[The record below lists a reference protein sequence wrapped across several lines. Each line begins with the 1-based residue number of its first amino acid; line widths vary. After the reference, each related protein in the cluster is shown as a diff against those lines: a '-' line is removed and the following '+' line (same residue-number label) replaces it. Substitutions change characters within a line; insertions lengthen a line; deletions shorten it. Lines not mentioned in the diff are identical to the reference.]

1 MADPQP
7 TGGTGGQSRR
17 VVFID
22 LARALATVFMLYG
35 HTVAAL
41 LAPEYQR
48 GTWFEIWVFQRGL
61 TSSLFL
67 LLSGFAFSIATSK
80 RWAQHGHLSA
90 AFVRRTRRFLLFMIL
105 GYALHFPVSRFADLA
120 SAAGDRWQSF
130 LAVDVLQLIGATFL
144 GVQLLVI
151 AARTRRAFTIALFVL
166 AFVTIVLT
174 DWVWSLDVSH
184 VPAWIAAFLSP
195 KTGSQFPLFPWAA
208 FILTGAALGQFYVE
222 SGSAPIARYAN
233 RLLLIPG
240 LALFGGA
247 LIIGALPMSVVGDA
261 WDAMPTQVALRMGP
275 SLIVLG
281 AIAHASRRVTRLPH
295 VFGAVAQETLLIYFI
310 HLCIVYGSIWNSGL
324 VQRFGPTLS
333 PLQTLACVVV
343 LIGAMVVL
351 ANYWNRLKHVRPRSA
366 RWVSIGAGGLLVY
379 SLL

>member
-1 MADPQP
+1 VADPQP
-7 TGGTGGQSRR
+7 AGGTGGQSRR
-17 VVFID
+17 VIFID

-41 LAPEYQR
+41 LAPQYQQ

-80 RWAQHGHLSA
+80 RWAQHGHLSL
-90 AFVRRTRRFLLFMIL
+90 AFVRRTRRFLLFVIL
-105 GYALHFPVSRFADLA
+105 GYALHFPAGRFADLA
-120 SAAGDRWQSF
+120 STPSDRWQSF
-130 LAVDVLQLIGATFL
+130 LAIDVLQLIGATFL
-144 GVQLLVI
+144 GVQLLVLVT
-151 AARTRRAFTIALFVL
+151 RSRRAFTIALFVL
-166 AFVTIVLT
+166 ALVAIVLT
-174 DWVWSLDVSH
+174 DWVWSLDLSRL
-184 VPAWIAAFLSP
+184 PAWMAAYLSP

-222 SGSAPIARYAN
+222 SGAAPIARYAN
-233 RLLLIPG
+233 RVLLIPG
-240 LALFGGA
+240 LALFAGA
-247 LIIGALPMSVVGDA
+247 LFIGDLPASVVGDA
-261 WDAMPTQVALRMGP
+261 WNAMPTQVALRMGP
-275 SLIVLG
+275 SLVVLG
-281 AIAHASRRVTRLPH
+281 AIAHASRRVVRLPH
-295 VFGAVAQETLLIYFI
+295 VFGAVAQETLLIYFV

-324 VQRFGPTLS
+324 VHRFGPTLS
-333 PLQTLACVVV
+333 PLQTLACVVL

-351 ANYWNRLKHVRPRSA
+351 ANYWNRWKHVRPRSA